1 MSESTDL
8 LDGARDAAPSDEAA
22 AGAGTAAR
30 SRRRGSGLSGMLLP
44 ELQRLAGEL
53 GIPGTGKMRKSDLVA
68 AISERQVGATGDAG
82 TPAET
87 TTTVPAPRSDAA
99 ATAAPLEAPV
109 SGGANGTPVTP
120 PATSTA
126 DTPVETPTDAAA
138 PAGRRR
144 RG

>member
-1 MSESTDL
+1 AGKDLYVSESTDL
-8 LDGARDAAPSDEAA
+8 LDGARDGAPSDEAV

-68 AISERQVGATGDAG
+68 AISERQVGGSNGAA
-82 TPAET
+82 A
-87 TTTVPAPRSDAA
+87 PAPRTEAPASS
-99 ATAAPLEAPV
+99 APLEAPV

-120 PATSTA
+120 PATDTA
-126 DTPVETPTDAAA
+126 APSAPTD
-138 PAGRRR
+138 
-144 RG
+144 